1 MSSQQ
6 NEFDVPTTCAV
17 IESHLYA
24 IKTWDY
30 PNNWA
35 TDTLN
40 SYLEKFLI
48 HFLISIVI
56 MTFTLNGLLNSPRV
70 SAMFTLTIIFIIL
83 NRFFMGY
90 INEKQ

>member
-1 MSSQQ
+1 MKS
-6 NEFDVPTTCAV
+6 
-17 IESHLYA
+17 IE
-24 IKTWDY
+24 
-30 PNNWA
+30 N
-35 TDTLN
+35 
-40 SYLEKFLI
+40 FLI

-70 SAMFTLTIIFIIL
+70 SAMFTLTIIFIIV